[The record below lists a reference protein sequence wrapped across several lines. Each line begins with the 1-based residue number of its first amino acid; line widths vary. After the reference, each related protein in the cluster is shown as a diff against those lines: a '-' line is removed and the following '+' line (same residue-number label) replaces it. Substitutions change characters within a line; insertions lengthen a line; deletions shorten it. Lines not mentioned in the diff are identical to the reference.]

1 MRKDFNIDGKY
12 VVLSV
17 STNILSPSV
26 IVTVKLSDRMPDID
40 SISVAFPVKSMRSAE
55 HFVMN
60 ATEEE
65 ARRGLTRVM
74 GEFGELLGKVNN
86 ALSISSA
93 RSKALTASMMKKKKA
108 WQGARLHKR
117 AGLYSASNQSRRS
130 IAHRY

>member
-65 ARRGLTRVM
+65 AWRGLTRVM

-93 RSKALTASMMKKKKA
+93 RSKALTASMMK
-108 WQGARLHKR
+108 
-117 AGLYSASNQSRRS
+117 
-130 IAHRY
+130 

>member
-1 MRKDFNIDGKY
+1 
-12 VVLSV
+12 
-17 STNILSPSV
+17 
-26 IVTVKLSDRMPDID
+26 MPDID

-74 GEFGELLGKVNN
+74 AEFGELLGKVNN

-93 RSKALTASMMKKKKA
+93 RSKALTASMMKIKKSL
-108 WQGARLHKR
+108 ARSQAAQKSGFVFR
-117 AGLYSASNQSRRS
+117 IQSIKKEYSTQVLK
-130 IAHRY
+130 

>member
-1 MRKDFNIDGKY
+1 
-12 VVLSV
+12 
-17 STNILSPSV
+17 
-26 IVTVKLSDRMPDID
+26 MPDID

-74 GEFGELLGKVNN
+74 VEFGELLGKVSN

-93 RSKALTASMMKKKKA
+93 RSKALTASMMK
-108 WQGARLHKR
+108 
-117 AGLYSASNQSRRS
+117 
-130 IAHRY
+130 

>member
-1 MRKDFNIDGKY
+1 
-12 VVLSV
+12 
-17 STNILSPSV
+17 
-26 IVTVKLSDRMPDID
+26 MPDID

-74 GEFGELLGKVNN
+74 VEFGELLGNVNN

-93 RSKALTASMMKKKKA
+93 RSKALTASMM
-108 WQGARLHKR
+108 
-117 AGLYSASNQSRRS
+117 N
-130 IAHRY
+130 

>member
-1 MRKDFNIDGKY
+1 
-12 VVLSV
+12 
-17 STNILSPSV
+17 
-26 IVTVKLSDRMPDID
+26 MPDID

-65 ARRGLTRVM
+65 ARRGLARVM

-93 RSKALTASMMKKKKA
+93 RSKALTASMMK
-108 WQGARLHKR
+108 
-117 AGLYSASNQSRRS
+117 
-130 IAHRY
+130 

>member
-17 STNILSPSV
+17 STNIQSPAV

-40 SISVAFPVKSMRSAE
+40 SISVAFPVKSMRGAE

-65 ARRGLTRVM
+65 ARRVSD
-74 GEFGELLGKVNN
+74 FGELLDKVNN
-86 ALSISSA
+86 VLSISSA
-93 RSKALTASMMKKKKA
+93 RSKALTASMMK
-108 WQGARLHKR
+108 
-117 AGLYSASNQSRRS
+117 
-130 IAHRY
+130 

>member
-1 MRKDFNIDGKY
+1 
-12 VVLSV
+12 
-17 STNILSPSV
+17 
-26 IVTVKLSDRMPDID
+26 MPDID

-55 HFVMN
+55 HFVMH

-93 RSKALTASMMKKKKA
+93 RSKALTASMMK
-108 WQGARLHKR
+108 
-117 AGLYSASNQSRRS
+117 
-130 IAHRY
+130 

>member
-1 MRKDFNIDGKY
+1 MRKDFKIDGKY

-17 STNILSPSV
+17 SSQIQSSSV
-26 IVTVKLSDRMPDID
+26 IVTVKLPDID

-74 GEFGELLGKVNN
+74 AEFGELLGKVNN

-93 RSKALTASMMKKKKA
+93 RSKALTASMMK
-108 WQGARLHKR
+108 
-117 AGLYSASNQSRRS
+117 
-130 IAHRY
+130 

>member
-1 MRKDFNIDGKY
+1 
-12 VVLSV
+12 
-17 STNILSPSV
+17 
-26 IVTVKLSDRMPDID
+26 MPDID

-65 ARRGLTRVM
+65 ARSGLTRVM

-93 RSKALTASMMKKKKA
+93 RSKALTASMMK
-108 WQGARLHKR
+108 
-117 AGLYSASNQSRRS
+117 
-130 IAHRY
+130 

>member
-1 MRKDFNIDGKY
+1 MRKDFKIDGKY

-17 STNILSPSV
+17 SSQIQSSSV
-26 IVTVKLSDRMPDID
+26 IVTVKLPDID

-65 ARRGLTRVM
+65 ARRGLTRVIA
-74 GEFGELLGKVNN
+74 EFGELLGKVNN

-93 RSKALTASMMKKKKA
+93 RSKALTASMMK
-108 WQGARLHKR
+108 
-117 AGLYSASNQSRRS
+117 
-130 IAHRY
+130 

>member
-1 MRKDFNIDGKY
+1 MRKNFNIDGKY

-17 STNILSPSV
+17 STNIQSPAV

-40 SISVAFPVKSMRSAE
+40 SISVAFPVRSMRSAE

-65 ARRGLTRVM
+65 ARRGFAKVM
-74 GEFGELLGKVNN
+74 SEFGEFLGYVDK

-93 RSKALTASMMKKKKA
+93 RSKALTASMMK
-108 WQGARLHKR
+108 
-117 AGLYSASNQSRRS
+117 
-130 IAHRY
+130 

>member
-1 MRKDFNIDGKY
+1 
-12 VVLSV
+12 
-17 STNILSPSV
+17 
-26 IVTVKLSDRMPDID
+26 MPDID

-74 GEFGELLGKVNN
+74 VEFGELLGKVNY

-93 RSKALTASMMKKKKA
+93 RSKALTASMMK
-108 WQGARLHKR
+108 
-117 AGLYSASNQSRRS
+117 
-130 IAHRY
+130 

>member
-1 MRKDFNIDGKY
+1 
-12 VVLSV
+12 
-17 STNILSPSV
+17 
-26 IVTVKLSDRMPDID
+26 MPDID

-74 GEFGELLGKVNN
+74 GEFGELLGKVKN

-93 RSKALTASMMKKKKA
+93 RSKALTASMMK
-108 WQGARLHKR
+108 
-117 AGLYSASNQSRRS
+117 
-130 IAHRY
+130 

>member
-1 MRKDFNIDGKY
+1 
-12 VVLSV
+12 
-17 STNILSPSV
+17 
-26 IVTVKLSDRMPDID
+26 MPDID
-40 SISVAFPVKSMRSAE
+40 SISVVFPVKSMRSAE

-93 RSKALTASMMKKKKA
+93 RSKALTASMMK
-108 WQGARLHKR
+108 
-117 AGLYSASNQSRRS
+117 
-130 IAHRY
+130 

>member
-1 MRKDFNIDGKY
+1 MRKDFKIDGKY

-17 STNILSPSV
+17 SSQIQSPSV

-65 ARRGLTRVM
+65 ARRGLRVM
-74 GEFGELLGKVNN
+74 AEFGELLGKVNN

-93 RSKALTASMMKKKKA
+93 RSKALTASMMK
-108 WQGARLHKR
+108 
-117 AGLYSASNQSRRS
+117 
-130 IAHRY
+130 

>member
-1 MRKDFNIDGKY
+1 
-12 VVLSV
+12 
-17 STNILSPSV
+17 
-26 IVTVKLSDRMPDID
+26 MPDID

-86 ALSISSA
+86 SLSISSA
-93 RSKALTASMMKKKKA
+93 RSKALTASMMK
-108 WQGARLHKR
+108 
-117 AGLYSASNQSRRS
+117 
-130 IAHRY
+130 

>member
-1 MRKDFNIDGKY
+1 
-12 VVLSV
+12 
-17 STNILSPSV
+17 
-26 IVTVKLSDRMPDID
+26 MPDID

-74 GEFGELLGKVNN
+74 GEFCELLGKVNN

-93 RSKALTASMMKKKKA
+93 RSKALTASMMK
-108 WQGARLHKR
+108 
-117 AGLYSASNQSRRS
+117 
-130 IAHRY
+130 

>member
-1 MRKDFNIDGKY
+1 
-12 VVLSV
+12 
-17 STNILSPSV
+17 
-26 IVTVKLSDRMPDID
+26 MPDIY

-74 GEFGELLGKVNN
+74 VEFGELLGKVNN

-93 RSKALTASMMKKKKA
+93 RSKALTASMMK
-108 WQGARLHKR
+108 
-117 AGLYSASNQSRRS
+117 
-130 IAHRY
+130 

>member
-1 MRKDFNIDGKY
+1 
-12 VVLSV
+12 
-17 STNILSPSV
+17 
-26 IVTVKLSDRMPDID
+26 MPDID

-65 ARRGLTRVM
+65 SRRGLTRVM

-93 RSKALTASMMKKKKA
+93 RSKALTASMMK
-108 WQGARLHKR
+108 
-117 AGLYSASNQSRRS
+117 
-130 IAHRY
+130 

>member
-1 MRKDFNIDGKY
+1 MRKDFKIDGKY

-17 STNILSPSV
+17 SSQIQSPSV

-74 GEFGELLGKVNN
+74 GEFGEQCPFNQFSKIQSVN
-86 ALSISSA
+86 SFHDEI
-93 RSKALTASMMKKKKA
+93 KKA

>member
-1 MRKDFNIDGKY
+1 M
-12 VVLSV
+12 LSV
-17 STNILSPSV
+17 STNIQSPAV

-40 SISVAFPVKSMRSAE
+40 SISVAFPVRSMRSAE

-74 GEFGELLGKVNN
+74 AEFGELLGKVNN

-93 RSKALTASMMKKKKA
+93 RSKALTASMMK
-108 WQGARLHKR
+108 
-117 AGLYSASNQSRRS
+117 
-130 IAHRY
+130 

>member
-1 MRKDFNIDGKY
+1 
-12 VVLSV
+12 
-17 STNILSPSV
+17 
-26 IVTVKLSDRMPDID
+26 MPDID
-40 SISVAFPVKSMRSAE
+40 SISVAFPVKNMRSAE

-93 RSKALTASMMKKKKA
+93 RSKALTASMMK
-108 WQGARLHKR
+108 
-117 AGLYSASNQSRRS
+117 
-130 IAHRY
+130 

>member
-1 MRKDFNIDGKY
+1 
-12 VVLSV
+12 
-17 STNILSPSV
+17 
-26 IVTVKLSDRMPDID
+26 MPDID

-93 RSKALTASMMKKKKA
+93 SSKALTASMMK
-108 WQGARLHKR
+108 
-117 AGLYSASNQSRRS
+117 
-130 IAHRY
+130 

>member
-1 MRKDFNIDGKY
+1 M
-12 VVLSV
+12 LSV
-17 STNILSPSV
+17 STNIQSPAV

-65 ARRGLTRVM
+65 ARRGFAKVVSD
-74 GEFGELLGKVNN
+74 FGELLDKVNN

-93 RSKALTASMMKKKKA
+93 RSKALTASMMK
-108 WQGARLHKR
+108 
-117 AGLYSASNQSRRS
+117 
-130 IAHRY
+130 